1 MGFNTTVCS
10 QHFAAEI
17 GKVGAATPGAAG
29 LCLHQPGREHIVEVV
44 DQHPGA
50 AVRHAHG
57 AAGRGDGAV
66 FGDEFQETGL
76 ARSQFSLV
84 ADIDAEREAHTDILS
99 LDCGAA
105 PGPTVYKLIL
115 RCEQVE
121 LAPVP
126 TVSMTTARAQFSR
139 LVALVEAGSEKE
151 IIIARNGR
159 PVARLVG
166 LETQS
171 AGIRVGLARG
181 QFVVPEDIDETNDEI
196 AELFGVAG

>member
-1 MGFNTTVCS
+1 
-10 QHFAAEI
+10 
-17 GKVGAATPGAAG
+17 
-29 LCLHQPGREHIVEVV
+29 
-44 DQHPGA
+44 
-50 AVRHAHG
+50 
-57 AAGRGDGAV
+57 
-66 FGDEFQETGL
+66 
-76 ARSQFSLV
+76 
-84 ADIDAEREAHTDILS
+84 
-99 LDCGAA
+99 
-105 PGPTVYKLIL
+105 
-115 RCEQVE
+115 
-121 LAPVP
+121 
-126 TVSMTTARAQFSR
+126 MTTARAQFSR